1 MMGFLLGLAIGAI
14 ASAVLTPLL
23 AQRFPRL
30 AKLVNRAQA
39 QALPMTSSLAARI
52 DAAIAELE
60 SQIAQGL
67 DRERNGTRLAILR
80 EIRGE

>member
-1 MMGFLLGLAIGAI
+1 MMGFLLGLVIGAI

-23 AQRFPRL
+23 AQRFPQL

-39 QALPMTSSLAARI
+39 LPLTSSLAARI
-52 DAAIAELE
+52 DAAITELE

-80 EIRGE
+80 EIRDA